1 MADVKI
7 TQPSDKSNQTDVLK
21 KVAEDVM
28 EVEMQMPAG
37 GNQIINWEKNRIE
50 TVGLYTNLTPAT
62 RKHTAAFRPKTV
74 QIEGKG
80 SYTKQ
85 EPVQYV
91 EEIENSRFPCG
102 TYSLNVGNKYTV
114 DVGSGGVAIKTAG
127 NMKLNSDGRSVI
139 SATDEIYMSSP
150 GNINLASSDNISIV
164 GNSLKLQGSNQVY
177 IDCNLG
183 VKSNLLVNG
192 GAFVDGEVFLN
203 HISCPAEIQYTGG
216 GIGSYGQFMV
226 NAGANGDIKGGGG
239 SAVIAW
245 ADVSYIKTLLETPI
259 SDSRGDTHKY
269 SWVGPDKVP
278 VLVLASGGTDLN
290 STAGNGGVQA
300 NPPYSVFV
308 YPHEHPFNNIPL
320 TFTTSNEKT
329 RNMASKMNSGGAIN
343 ASPISHGYKT
353 PV

>member
-7 TQPSDKSNQTDVLK
+7 TQPGDRSNQANVLK
-21 KVAEDVM
+21 KVAEDVL

-37 GNQIINWEKNRIE
+37 GNQIINWEKNRVE
-50 TVGLYTNLTPAT
+50 TVGLYTNLTPPT
-62 RKHTAAFRPKTV
+62 RKHTAAFRPKAV
-74 QIEGKG
+74 QIDG
-80 SYTKQ
+80 SGSFTKH

-127 NMKLNSDGRSVI
+127 NMKINSDGRGVI
-139 SATDEIYMSSP
+139 SATDELYMSSQ

-177 IDCNLG
+177 IDSNLG

-226 NAGANGDIKGGGG
+226 NAGANGEVKGAGG

-245 ADVSYIKTLLETPI
+245 ADVSYIKDLYNSIGAPKAPWTL
-259 SDSRGDTHKY
+259 
-269 SWVGPDKVP
+269 PDKIP
-278 VLVLASGGTDLN
+278 VLVLSDGGTNLA
-290 STAGNGGVQA
+290 STAGNGGVQS
-300 NPPYSVFV
+300 NPSYSVFV

-320 TFTTSNEKT
+320 TFTTSNQKT
-329 RNMASKMNSGGAIN
+329 RNMAAKMNSGGPIN

>member
-1 MADVKI
+1 MPDVKI
-7 TQPSDKSNQTDVLK
+7 VQPDDKSKQNDVLK
-21 KVAEDVM
+21 HVSEQLIDI
-28 EVEMQMPAG
+28 EMQMPPG
-37 GNQIINWEKNRIE
+37 GSQIINWEKNRVE
-50 TVGLYTNLTPAT
+50 NVGLYTNLTPAY

-74 QIEGKG
+74 QIDGKG
-80 SYTKQ
+80 SFTKQ

-114 DVGSGGVAIKTAG
+114 DTGAGGISIKTVG
-127 NMKLNSDGRSVI
+127 NLKINSDARTVI
-139 SATDEIYMSSP
+139 TGTAELYMSSQ
-150 GNINLASSDNISIV
+150 GNINLASSDNVSIV

-226 NAGANGDIKGGGG
+226 NAGVNGDIKGGGG

-259 SDSRGDTHKY
+259 SDSDGDWHRY
-269 SWVGPDKVP
+269 NWSGPDKIP
-278 VLVLASGGTDLN
+278 VLVLSNGGTDLN
-290 STAGNGGVQA
+290 STAGNGGVKS

-343 ASPISHGYKT
+343 ASPIAHGYKT